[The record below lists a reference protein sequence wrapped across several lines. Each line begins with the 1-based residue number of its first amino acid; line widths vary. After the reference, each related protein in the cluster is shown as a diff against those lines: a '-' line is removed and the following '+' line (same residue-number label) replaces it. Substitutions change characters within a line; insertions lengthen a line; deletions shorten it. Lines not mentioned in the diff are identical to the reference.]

1 LLILNGNPPAEEL
14 LTWRLDEANHIVAV
28 DGGWYALKK
37 ADLLPTVIIGD
48 FDSCKELEQIK
59 SNYPDLEIVHS
70 TDQDTT
76 DLEKAIRW
84 VETNTRTKKLII
96 LGGLGKRSD
105 HFLSNLLIS
114 MCIKEDWSVV
124 FDDDHEWIS
133 RVTPASP
140 LDIGGRK
147 GSAVSILPLVSC
159 SGVDSKGLKWE
170 LNNTSL
176 SPGGRI
182 SQSNLCTSDDV
193 EIRCGEGCLMVFL
206 SKH

>member
-1 LLILNGNPPAEEL
+1 M
-14 LTWRLDEANHIVAV
+14 
-28 DGGWYALKK
+28 
-37 ADLLPTVIIGD
+37 
-48 FDSCKELEQIK
+48 EQIK

-182 SQSNLCTSDDV
+182 SQNNLCTSDEV
-193 EIRCGEGCLMVFL
+193 EIRCGRVASWFFYPNTNLDKKKTTRRVVF
-206 SKH
+206 KR